1 MKFIINPHSGVPIY
15 KQIIQQ
21 VEKGIASGML
31 EEGMRLPT
39 VREVAVDLAVNPNT
53 VARAYREL
61 EHQELVVTE
70 QGRGSFIAVGVEK
83 KVAAEELMT
92 KLVDDFIE
100 EARQLNFSPDR
111 LKELLWERLEKAR
124 GGKDNG

>member
-1 MKFIINPHSGVPIY
+1 MKFIINPNSGVPIY

-70 QGRGSFIAVGVEK
+70 QGRGSFIAGGVEK

-124 GGKDNG
+124 GEKDNG